1 MTQTILS
8 AVIESD
14 YDSSGTFS
22 DQEIKILELRMRN
35 VPGVKVNH
43 QLLVQTIHNSDRKLS
58 SALDL
63 VKHLDRGDL
72 ADDHRIFQFD
82 EDHLEKQYS

>member
-1 MTQTILS
+1 
-8 AVIESD
+8 
-14 YDSSGTFS
+14 
-22 DQEIKILELRMRN
+22 MRN

-43 QLLVQTIHNSDRKLS
+43 ELLVQTIHNSDRKLS

-72 ADDHRIFQFD
+72 ADEHRIFQFD
-82 EDHLEKQYS
+82 EDHLEKRHS